1 MCLKHDA
8 FKKIPTDENFAKTIA
23 AVIIDEAHCISQWGG
38 DFRTIYSKLNKV
50 WVILPSRIPILVTSA
65 TMANPALHDVC
76 SKLSIDT
83 DSSFHLN
90 LGNNCLNIAMFT
102 QEIRGSDDYEAL
114 QPYLADSVKT
124 VEDIKKK
131 KTIVFTNTVN
141 GTQMTCK
148 KIQQMLPKPLHC
160 YVNYLHSHHTSQVK
174 ARVIQRFCN
183 GKVMIL
189 IATEAAG
196 MVSAMIIHSLIIWLI
211 LMNFTI

>member
-8 FKKIPTDENFAKTIA
+8 FKKILTDKNFVKTIA

-38 DFRTIYSKLNKV
+38 DFHTLYSKLDKV
-50 WVILPSRIPILVTSA
+50 WAILPSRILILATSA
-65 TMANPALHDVC
+65 TMANPTLHDVHL
-76 SKLSIDT
+76 KLSIDA

-90 LGNNCLNIAMFT
+90 LGNDCPNIVMFA

-114 QPYLADSVKT
+114 QPYLADNVKT

-148 KIQQMLPKPLHC
+148 KVQQMFPKPLHH
-160 YVNYLHSHHTSQVK
+160 YVDYLHSHCTSRAK
-174 ARVIQRFCN
+174 ARVIRRFRN

-196 MVSAMIIHSLIIWLI
+196 MVSAMIIH
-211 LMNFTI
+211 